1 MILKDNIFSIEEN
14 TMSYK
19 KMGREGLKG
28 GAQAFKEKTGKLAQK
43 QKEKED
49 VLYEDDQVQAE
60 KSGLLAKRLEI
71 IGSHIDDHRTGKNK
85 YPDSVIAVYELAV
98 ALNSYSGQISAK
110 NDQARTLMAQELT
123 QQLNNFILKIPESTF
138 LKSRDFDPKNHDQ
151 LNARDTFQR
160 NCTTIMGNHYKNLAS
175 ETSLWNWIKD
185 AFNAVCKVLTLSP
198 KGKLIDSTLDSS
210 NIIKSQNIKERF
222 GAVKDT
228 GQIEIADEE
237 DIDTK
242 LSGPNM

>member
-1 MILKDNIFSIEEN
+1 
-14 TMSYK
+14 MSYK

-43 QKEKED
+43 QKEKEE
-49 VLYEDDQVQAE
+49 VLYEDDIVQAKKIAGGIHGNTIE
-60 KSGLLAKRLEI
+60 A
-71 IGSHIDDHRTGKNK
+71 IGTQIESHRKGKEK
-85 YPDSVIAVYELAV
+85 YPDSVLAVYDLV
-98 ALNSYSGQISAK
+98 KALDSFEGEISAK
-110 NDQARTLMAQELT
+110 NEQARQLMS
-123 QQLNNFILKIPESTF
+123 QQLTGQLQRFLEALEPSTF
-138 LKSRDFDPKNHDQ
+138 TKSRDFKPEKQEH
-151 LNARDTFQR
+151 LAARDTFQR
-160 NCTTIMGNHYKNLAS
+160 NCTTVMENNYKNLAS

-185 AFNAVCKVLTLSP
+185 KFNAVCKALTLSP

-210 NIIKSQNIKERF
+210 EIIKQQRIKDSF
-222 GAVKDT
+222 AAVKNT